1 MKFGDVMADVFMR
14 GKAQQLQLC
23 FIGAQD
29 RPISTHQMKRD
40 AAVLE
45 EILEVRRRLVADVL
59 EVGLNRAECG
69 SSLAV
74 ARQSLDLAHRDLLEV
89 LRFPQRGQGFYH
101 SRCANPRNGK
111 AGIPRSAKPRI
122 SARLA

>member
-1 MKFGDVMADVFMR
+1 MKQRVTTNIFMGR
-14 GKAQQLQLC
+14 KAQQLQLC

-29 RPISTHQMKRD
+29 RSIGTHQMKRD

-45 EILEVRRRLVADVL
+45 EVLEVRRCLAADVL

-74 ARQSLDLAHRDLLEV
+74 ARQSLDLAHCDLLEV
-89 LRFPQRGQGFYH
+89 LRFPQRGQRFYH
-101 SRCANPRNGK
+101 SRCADPRNGK
-111 AGIPRSAKPRI
+111 AGIPRSATPG
-122 SARLA
+122 